1 MISFAEKLLNIQK
14 IENRNIS
21 QTYELNDEV

>member
-21 QTYELNDEV
+21 QTYELNEEA